1 MIKDKNKH
9 KEEFLFAKNNYSW
22 MLIGVLFVVV
32 GFVLMSGG
40 GSKDPAVFNEEI
52 YNFRRIRLAPSMV
65 LIGFVIE
72 VYAILATPKQK

>member
-32 GFVLMSGG
+32 GFVLM
-40 GSKDPAVFNEEI
+40 
-52 YNFRRIRLAPSMV
+52 
-65 LIGFVIE
+65 
-72 VYAILATPKQK
+72 

>member
-9 KEEFLFAKNNYSW
+9 KEEFLFAKNNYTW